1 MGTPI
6 TFSGFN
12 SIDFNLVLNSVMA
25 SAAQPLTAL
34 QNRQSAVQSQ
44 IANLATLTSRA
55 SAVQTAAAALS
66 TATALTTFSAASTN
80 AAAVAVTATSGGVA
94 GHYDIIVNELAHA
107 QVMASAS
114 SAPDANTTAVA
125 TGGSMTINGQ
135 IVAVTQPA
143 TLQQLAD
150 AINAKDGIGVTAS
163 VIQASANSFRLV
175 LTANGS
181 GVANGF
187 TVTNSLTLNN
197 GADPSSVS
205 FTDTPDGL
213 GVYDGISGN
222 HTLDNAVNATDA
234 SVLVN
239 NILVTSASNTL
250 TSVIGGATLTVLKKD
265 PGVVV
270 GIDVAAD
277 TSALRTRIN
286 TFVAAYNSLNAFT
299 TAQRM
304 ASGNGDP
311 TSIGRDPLIGALR
324 TQLRTSLNTEYAGGA
339 FTYLSQIGV
348 EFTQS
353 GTLQVNNSIFAA
365 ATENGGA
372 ALSKLLVGTAGTPGA
387 FASINTLMTQYTQT
401 SGLLASSQA
410 QRASQVSRLTD
421 QISSMQSRLAV
432 QRASLQREFA
442 AADAAMTSLKN
453 QSGAL
458 ASFGTAS
465 SKLTSPTS
473 QAS

>member
-12 SIDFNLVLNSVMA
+12 SVDFNLVLNSVMA

-44 IANLATLTSRA
+44 IANLATLASKA

-66 TATALTTFSAASTN
+66 TATTLTSFSAASTN
-80 AAAVAVTATSGGVA
+80 AAAVAVSTTSGGVA
-94 GHYDIIVNELAHA
+94 GHYDIIVNELAHS

-135 IVAVTQPA
+135 IVAVSQPA

-175 LTANGS
+175 LTANSS
-181 GVANGF
+181 GVTNGF
-187 TVTNSLTLNN
+187 TVTNSLTLND
-197 GADPSSVS
+197 GLDPSSVS
-205 FTDTPDGL
+205 FTDFDH
-213 GVYDGISGN
+213 DGISGN
-222 HTLDNAVNATDA
+222 SDEDNAVKATNA

-250 TSVIGGATLTVLKKD
+250 TNVIGGATLTVLKKD
-265 PGVVV
+265 PLATI

-286 TFVAAYNSLNAFT
+286 TFVAAYNSLTAFT
-299 TAQRM
+299 AAQRM

-311 TSIGRDPLIGALR
+311 TSIGRDPLLGQLR
-324 TQLRTSLNTEYAGGA
+324 TQLRTSLNTEYDAGGA

-353 GTLQVNNSIFAA
+353 GTLQVNNAVFAS
-365 ATENGGA
+365 ATQNGGA
-372 ALSKLLVGTAGTPGA
+372 ALSKLLVGTTGTPGA

-421 QISSMQSRLAV
+421 QISSMQNRLAV
-432 QRASLQREFA
+432 QRSSLQREFA
-442 AADAAMTSLKN
+442 AADAAMTALKN

-458 ASFGTAS
+458 ASFGTSS

>member
-1 MGTPI
+1 MGSPI

-12 SIDFNLVLNSVMA
+12 SVDFNLVLNSVMA

-55 SAVQTAAAALS
+55 SAVQSAAAALS
-66 TATALTTFSAASTN
+66 SASNLTSFSAVSTN
-80 AAAVAVTATSGGVA
+80 PAAVAVSPTSGGVP
-94 GHYDIIVNELAHA
+94 GHYDIVVNELAHA

-114 SAPDANTTAVA
+114 SAPDANSTAVA

-150 AINAKDGIGVTAS
+150 AINAKEGIGVTAS

-175 LTANGS
+175 LTANSS

-187 TVTNSLTLNN
+187 TVTNSLTLN
-197 GADPSSVS
+197 GGIDPSSVA
-205 FTDTPDGL
+205 FGDFDH
-213 GVYDGISGN
+213 DGISGDSDE
-222 HTLDNAVNATDA
+222 DNAVKATDA

-250 TSVIGGATLTVLKKD
+250 TSVIAGATLTVLKKD
-265 PGVVV
+265 PLATIGV
-270 GIDVAAD
+270 DLAAD
-277 TSALRTRIN
+277 TSALRTKLN

-311 TSIGRDPLIGALR
+311 TSIGRDPLLSQLR
-324 TQLRTSLNTEYAGGA
+324 TQLRSSLNTEYDAGGA

-353 GTLQVNNSIFAA
+353 GTLQVNNSMFAS
-365 ATENGGA
+365 ATANGGA
-372 ALSKLLVGTAGTPGA
+372 ALSKLLVGTSGTPGA

-421 QISSMQSRLAV
+421 QISNMQDRLAV

-442 AADAAMTSLKN
+442 AADAAMTALKN

-458 ASFGTAS
+458 ASFGTSS

-473 QAS
+473 SAS

>member
-1 MGTPI
+1 MGSPI

-44 IANLATLTSRA
+44 IANLATLTSKA
-55 SAVQTAAAALS
+55 SAVQSAAAALS
-66 TATALTTFSAASTN
+66 TTSTLASFSATSTN
-80 AAAVAVTATSGGVA
+80 SANVAVATTSGGVA
-94 GHYDIIVNELAHA
+94 GHYDVIVNELAHA

-163 VIQASANSFRLV
+163 VIQAGANSFRLV
-175 LTANGS
+175 LTANSS
-181 GVANGF
+181 GTASAF
-187 TVTNSLTLNN
+187 TVTNALLDGVN
-197 GADPSSVS
+197 PSSVS
-205 FTDTPDGL
+205 FTDTDADG
-213 GVYDGISGN
+213 VSGDSD
-222 HTLDNAVNATDA
+222 LDNAVKATDA
-234 SVLVN
+234 SVLIN

-250 TSVIGGATLTVLKKD
+250 TSVIAGATLTVLKKD
-265 PGVVV
+265 TGTTI
-270 GIDVAAD
+270 GIDLAAD
-277 TSALRTRIN
+277 TSALRTRLN
-286 TFVAAYNSLNAFT
+286 TFVAAFNSLAAFT
-299 TAQRM
+299 AAQKTA
-304 ASGNGDP
+304 AGNGDP
-311 TSIGRDPLIGALR
+311 TSIGRDPLIA
-324 TQLRTSLNTEYAGGA
+324 QLRTSLRSSLNSEYDAGGA

-353 GTLQVNNSIFAA
+353 GTLQVNNALFASV
-365 ATENGGA
+365 TQDGGTKLA
-372 ALSKLLVGTAGTPGA
+372 KLLVGTTETPGA

-401 SGLLASSQA
+401 SGLLAASQA
-410 QRASQVSRLTD
+410 LRASQVTRLTD
-421 QISSMQSRLAV
+421 QIGKMQDRLAL

-453 QSGAL
+453 QSSAL
-458 ASFGTAS
+458 ASFSTSA

-473 QAS
+473 SAS